1 MTDPRLSRTAA
12 LLGEEALS
20 HLASSHVLLLG
31 LGGVGG
37 HAFDALVR
45 TGIGE
50 ITVCDFDTV
59 SESNMNRQL
68 LADETT
74 IGLKK
79 AEVAVSRAALLSHRT
94 VVHPC
99 THRLVPEEIS
109 SFLADVSPSLILDAV
124 DDVPVKVSVAHEASV
139 RGIPILTCLGTGNR
153 LDPSALCFTDIAK
166 TEGCPLARAVRT
178 RLRRLGVHHL
188 RVLTSRETPRPSL
201 DPAVSI
207 GSCAYVPAVAGLMLA
222 AEAVR
227 LLLASAKGENVS
239 I

>member
-1 MTDPRLSRTAA
+1 MTEPRLSRIAA

-20 HLASSHVLLLG
+20 RLASSHVLLLG

-45 TGIGE
+45 TGVGE

-74 IGLKK
+74 LGLKK
-79 AEVAVSRAALLSHRT
+79 ADVAVSRAALLSHRT
-94 VVHPC
+94 VVHSC
-99 THRLVPEEIS
+99 THRLAPEMIPA
-109 SFLADVSPSLILDAV
+109 FLADVSPSLILDAV
-124 DDVPVKVSVAHEASV
+124 DDVPVKVSVAREASA

-153 LDPSALCFTDIAK
+153 LDPSALYFTDIAK

-178 RLRRLGVHHL
+178 RLRRSGVHHL
-188 RVLTSRETPRPSL
+188 RVLASRETPRSSL
-201 DPAVSI
+201 DPAVPI

-227 LLLASAKGENVS
+227 LLLECREGEKAS